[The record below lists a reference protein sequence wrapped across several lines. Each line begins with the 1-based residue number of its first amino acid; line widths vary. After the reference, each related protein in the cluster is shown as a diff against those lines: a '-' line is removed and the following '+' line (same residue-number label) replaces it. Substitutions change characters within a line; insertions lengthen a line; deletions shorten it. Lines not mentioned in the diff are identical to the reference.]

1 MVRTTTEHDID
12 RRAYLAALASGG
24 AVSLAGC
31 LGDDDGDSGDSGDS
45 GDNDDGD
52 SDADSDGDPSE
63 QGERVPELT
72 IEYFAG
78 LGNYTASL
86 ADIADIASNN
96 IEERL
101 GVPVNIGSK
110 EFITLY
116 EERTSDSRN
125 AHLYP
130 DGNSPNPGNLDP
142 TTLGDLYHIQY
153 AGDVDGFNPTHYANC
168 EYSNLMEDARFATS
182 EDAFQEATTEA
193 QQVFSADVGQWLLMP
208 FGSYYAINTN
218 QVVADEDLLGE
229 QGLSGYNYDFR
240 TNMEA
245 AGDVTPSINVDAVV
259 LRTLNFPM
267 ITHPSHT
274 DWANLVHS
282 PLFRIDQNYERVPV
296 LADEFEVENDFQQVT
311 ISIRDAVFHDGST
324 ITAEDVKFTWDLYY
338 SPYDNY
344 VGAEPT
350 WQIDSIEVID
360 EKTVQFNFPAPTPVF
375 MQRGDI
381 TGFGIL
387 KKDLWDPKLDDNFE
401 NLPEINFNT
410 DEMVGSGPYE
420 LDTFEVERF
429 ASLTP
434 FDGHHETPNQN
445 LRLQAYTD
453 AQAANRDFEQ
463 GNLSIYTTPNA
474 TQIRDLAEMD
484 HIHTHRGEAF
494 TAYHMY
500 PQMSFPPFQFREMR
514 LAGSQALD
522 RREMSEVV
530 THGDSEPMLYANIFS
545 STNPE
550 FPDEGMTQISPA
562 AEGSEEAARETLR
575 EAGYTWD
582 DDDRLRY
589 PPDKDL
595 TPPWPQGESPMEYP
609 DEWPCVEDIP
619 EGY

>member
-1 MVRTTTEHDID
+1 MVRDTTTHGID
-12 RRAYLAALASGG
+12 RRSYLAALASGG
-24 AVSLAGC
+24 AVSVAGC
-31 LGDDDGDSGDSGDS
+31 LGDGDGDS
-45 GDNDDGD
+45 DGD
-52 SDADSDGDPSE
+52 SDDADSDGDSDDGDDGGE

-86 ADIADIASNN
+86 ADIADIASTNL
-96 IEERL
+96 EERL
-101 GVPVNIGSK
+101 GVPVNTGSK

-125 AHLYP
+125 AQLYP
-130 DGNSPNPGNLDP
+130 DGNSPNPANLDP
-142 TTLGDLYHIQY
+142 TTLGDLYHVRY

-168 EYSNLMEDARFATS
+168 DYSNLMEEARFATS
-182 EDAFQEATTEA
+182 EEDFEAATTEA
-193 QQVFSADVGQWLLMP
+193 QQIFSGEVGQWLLMP
-208 FGSYYAINTN
+208 FNSYYAINTDH
-218 QVVADEDLLGE
+218 VAADEELLGE

-245 AGDVTPSINVDAVV
+245 VGDVTPSINVDAVV
-259 LRTLNFPM
+259 LRTTNFPM

-274 DWANLVHS
+274 DWANLIHS
-282 PLFRIDQNYERVPV
+282 PLFRIDQNYERQPV
-296 LADEFEVENDFQQVT
+296 LAEDFEVENDFQEIT
-311 ISIRDAVFHDGST
+311 ISIRDAVFHDGDPV
-324 ITAEDVKFTWDLYY
+324 TAEDVKFTWDLYN

-350 WQIDSIEVID
+350 FQYDSIEVID
-360 EKTVQFNFPAPTPVF
+360 DSTIQFNFPAPTPVF

-387 KKDLWDPKLDDNFE
+387 KKDIWDPKLDDNFE
-401 NLPEINFNT
+401 NLPEMEQFAP
-410 DEMVGSGPYE
+410 DELIGSGPYQ

-429 ASLTP
+429 ASLSP
-434 FDGHHETPNQN
+434 FDGHHETPNQA

-474 TQIRDLAEMD
+474 SQIRDLEEVD
-484 HIHTHRGEAF
+484 NFYTHRGEAF

-522 RREMSEVV
+522 RREMSQVV

-545 STNPE
+545 ETNPS
-550 FPDEGMTQISPA
+550 FPDEGMTQITPA
-562 AEGSEEAARETLR
+562 AEGDQEAARETLR
-575 EAGYTWD
+575 DAGYSWD

-595 TPPWPQGESPMEYP
+595 TPPWPQGESPTDYP
-609 DEWPCVEDIP
+609 EEWPCVEDIP